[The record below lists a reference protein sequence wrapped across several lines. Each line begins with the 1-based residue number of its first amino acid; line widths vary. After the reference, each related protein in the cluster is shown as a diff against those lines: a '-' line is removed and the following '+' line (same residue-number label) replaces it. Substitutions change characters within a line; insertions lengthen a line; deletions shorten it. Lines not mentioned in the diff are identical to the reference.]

1 MSSDAPAPPAT
12 ITIGVLA
19 LQGAFVEHQRA
30 LESISPSH
38 VRTIQVRTPDQLSSI
53 DAIIL
58 PGGESTAMGLIGGDT
73 PGLWEA
79 LREFVH
85 PRGGGGRGGD
95 GDDDDVDVA
104 TAGGGKPT
112 WGTCAGMILLAE
124 RCVGTSAVI
133 TDGQSL
139 IGGMDVLV
147 CRNYFGSQ
155 ISSFEMNTPPPPR
168 PPCHGELRRMMGGG
182 RADHHPSLGGERCV
196 LDDDDDVHLSGRD
209 DDATPFPGVFI
220 RAPAILYAGDDV
232 EVLGRV
238 VAAPCRS
245 AAVVLRELE
254 RKIDIGEDVVRM
266 GVMDALERGTGG
278 GLSYA
283 DARLSSSA
291 SARGDDDGATRT
303 NDADGRGIGEEEKR
317 EKDAIVRGRINNV
330 TLPGASDESNA
341 REVICAVRRG
351 NILCTAFHPEIAD
364 DTRWH
369 EYFVGM
375 VLEAMSERGRLS

>member
-1 MSSDAPAPPAT
+1 MIDNRPPV

-19 LQGAFVEHQRA
+19 LQGAFEEHQRA
-30 LESISPSH
+30 LESVSPS
-38 VRTIQVRTPDQLSSI
+38 VVTVQIRTPDQLASI
-53 DAIIL
+53 DGIVL
-58 PGGESTAMGLIGGDT
+58 PGGESTAMGLIGGAT

-85 PRGGGGRGGD
+85 GG
-95 GDDDDVDVA
+95 
-104 TAGGGKPT
+104 AGGNINNIRPT

-155 ISSFEMNTPPPPR
+155 ISSFEMSTPAPPR
-168 PPCHGELRRMMGGG
+168 PPCDGSLRAMK
-182 RADHHPSLGGERCV
+182 GERRGG
-196 LDDDDDVHLSGRD
+196 DEDVDARRRD
-209 DDATPFPGVFI
+209 APFPGVFI
-220 RAPAILYAGDDV
+220 RAPAILTASPDV

-238 VAAPCRS
+238 VAAPCRA

-254 RKIDIGEDVVRM
+254 RKIEAGEDVVRM
-266 GVMDALERGTGG
+266 GVVDALERGVGG
-278 GLSYA
+278 GVSYA
-283 DARLSSSA
+283 DVRLRRKGGSD
-291 SARGDDDGATRT
+291 GDLYDR
-303 NDADGRGIGEEEKR
+303 GEEEKKEAAAR
-317 EKDAIVRGRINNV
+317 ERIDIE
-330 TLPGASDESNA
+330 LPGASDESNA

-351 NILCTAFHPEIAD
+351 GILCTAFHPEIAD
-364 DTRWH
+364 DLRWH

-375 VLEAMSERGRLS
+375 VLEAKAERSC